1 MYVILHRFICRP
13 SDSTVSKDAGIEP
26 RTAATLALTT
36 GHLDALTT
44 SKDVLLLGSGPGHP
58 VGGEVLPRGARL
70 PLLRARHDPLQAP
83 PRLHLHQGRAGCG
96 EISRFFKNVTLCFEN

>member
-1 MYVILHRFICRP
+1 MYVIQH
-13 SDSTVSKDAGIEP
+13 SDSTVSEDAVIEP
-26 RTAATLALTT
+26 RTVATLALTARRSN
-36 GHLDALTT
+36 HLA
-44 SKDVLLLGSGPGHP
+44 KHVLLLGPGPGHP

-96 EISRFFKNVTLCFEN
+96 EIFILLKNCNIMLLKVLSSGN